1 MWLILYLGIIS
12 DGRQFAL
19 NGNEMSYRFYADETG
34 DLVSTH
40 FGGPVTEDVT
50 ALIGDPN
57 GWSGLLGRIRREH
70 PDLGRGDFRTPAFQ
84 IRQSEGYTVSDFRYE
99 SHDIISGK
107 PALPGLPS
115 TFGSEEDASTLII
128 HLYDNYSSVAADLS
142 YSIFPKHDAIIR
154 SVNITNK
161 GTKDITLEK
170 IASLSVDLPYEDLD
184 MIELRGEWA
193 REAQRVRRK
202 VEYGSQG

>member
-1 MWLILYLGIIS
+1 
-12 DGRQFAL
+12 
-19 NGNEMSYRFYADETG
+19 MSYRFRADETG

-40 FGGPVTEDVT
+40 FGGPVTEDVI
-50 ALIGDPN
+50 APVPEPN
-57 GWSGLLGRIRREH
+57 GWSGLLGRVRREL
-70 PDLGRGDFRTPAFQ
+70 PDLGRGDFRIPALQ

-99 SHDIISGK
+99 SHDVIQGK

-115 TFGSEEDASTLII
+115 TFGTEEEVSTLIV
-128 HLYDNYSSVAADLS
+128 HLYDNYSSIAADLS
-142 YSIFPKHDAIIR
+142 YSIFPKHDAIVR

-161 GTKDITLEK
+161 GSKDIVLEK
-170 IASLSVDLPYEDLD
+170 LASLSVDLPFEDLD

-202 VEYGSQG
+202 VEYGTQG